1 MLKDQTGNNSTG
13 TEKLCKCEGCG
24 QDIKI
29 MRLPILGGSRKGEV
43 DEFRSPCIC
52 TDKALAEEV
61 IKDRELKKHTRA
73 MEMFERFSLI
83 PPELQTATFE
93 TYIPKNKEMDYVMR
107 LTKRYVEVFDK
118 AKPMNL
124 LIYGSYGVGKSHLCV
139 ALQKELMKKGITC
152 IFVFLPDLLDMFT
165 DTYNKNSEMTEGE
178 IMKALKS
185 VDLLVIDDVAAEGTL
200 SQFALRKQASIVNGR
215 QGSHTIFT
223 SNFGPDQLFDLLGER
238 IFSRMLNKDSEV
250 CAVDGENDRLQKFK
264 KPAGDGHEK
273 DHEN

>member
-1 MLKDQTGNNSTG
+1 MTG

-29 MRLPILGGSRKGEV
+29 MKLPILGGSRKGEI

-52 TDKALAEEV
+52 TDKSLAEEV
-61 IKDRELKKHTRA
+61 VKDREMKKHQRA
-73 MEMFERFSLI
+73 IEMFERFSLI
-83 PPELQTATFE
+83 PPELQAATFE
-93 TYIPKNKEMDYVMR
+93 TYIPKNKEMDYAMR
-107 LTKRYVEVFDK
+107 LTKRYVDVFDK

-124 LIYGSYGVGKSHLCV
+124 LIHGSYGVGKSHLCV

-200 SQFALRKQASIVNGR
+200 SQFALRKQGSIVNGR

-223 SNFGPDQLFDLLGER
+223 SNFPPDQLFDLLGER

-264 KPAGDGHEK
+264 KK
-273 DHEN
+273 SVNENENEN